1 MTKVLVIALSFML
14 GGLVACT
21 GGKDDTAVTADS
33 AE

>member
-21 GGKDDTAVTADS
+21 GSKDDTAPAADS